1 MGAQRSRAITVAV
14 VAIFLVMAL
23 GGQAVADR
31 VVDVSGADTT
41 AAVGRAASSYL
52 TGIRTYAA
60 AALWNRIDPIMH
72 HYYEDVSFKDLRYT
86 LTTIAVVQ
94 WLDPHAA
101 DSYYTGSWLL
111 IENDRIDDGIA
122 MAERGVERNPN
133 AGLLAMNLA
142 QIRMLQQNDLEGAV
156 EVGKTALE
164 PGTVWAD
171 ALEAHNALLILVS
184 VFRAAGR
191 DDLVAAAQEQIA
203 RVIAEEPEAFEH
215 MDHDHDGDGVPDH

>member
-1 MGAQRSRAITVAV
+1 MGAQRSRGIIVLV
-14 VAIFLVMAL
+14 VAAFLVMAL

-31 VVDVSGADTT
+31 VADASGADTT

-60 AALWNRIDPIMH
+60 AALWNRIDPLMH
-72 HYYEDVSFKDLRYT
+72 NYYEGVPFEDLRYA

-101 DSYYTGSWLL
+101 DSYYTGSWML
-111 IENDRIDDGIA
+111 IGNDRVEDGIA
-122 MAERGVERNPN
+122 MAERGVEHNPN

-142 QIRMLQQNDLEGAV
+142 QIRMLQQDDLEGAV
-156 EVGKTALE
+156 KVGKTALE
-164 PGTVWAD
+164 PDTVWTD
-171 ALEAHNALLILVS
+171 PLEQHNALLILVS

-191 DDLVAAAQEQIA
+191 DDLVVVAQEQITQA
-203 RVIAEEPEAFEH
+203 IAEEPEAFEH